1 MKEITMSEFIEDL
14 WNNAQ
19 DKPEEIDIS
28 TARADLENF
37 RRDGW
42 TLPEGITPESYMEAW
57 NELVKKAGE
66 SDDN

>member
-1 MKEITMSEFIEDL
+1 MKEFIEML

-28 TARADLENF
+28 TARDDLENF

-57 NELVKKAGE
+57 NAYVREAGD
-66 SDDN
+66 SDDDE